1 MCVAMLFTNN
11 LNYFLSLQLYFVGSL
26 LTGCVNRLIL
36 ESRVPLKSISTY
48 SITSLLVVIFR
59 LQIPFHHFISFLTL
73 APINFRH
80 LINNFQ
86 SITRFSPSR
95 FPSFFQAKGQ
105 REVTNSSTISGIYEL
120 LDLFF
125 FFFFFFF

>member
-1 MCVAMLFTNN
+1 MRVAMLFTNN

-36 ESRVPLKSISTY
+36 ESRVPLKFISTY

-73 APINFRH
+73 APISFCHLHEITFRVLPDFLLQGFLHSFKQRGSEKSPILQLFQVFMNF
-80 LINNFQ
+80 
-86 SITRFSPSR
+86 
-95 FPSFFQAKGQ
+95 
-105 REVTNSSTISGIYEL
+105 
-120 LDLFF
+120 LDLFK
-125 FFFFFFF
+125 